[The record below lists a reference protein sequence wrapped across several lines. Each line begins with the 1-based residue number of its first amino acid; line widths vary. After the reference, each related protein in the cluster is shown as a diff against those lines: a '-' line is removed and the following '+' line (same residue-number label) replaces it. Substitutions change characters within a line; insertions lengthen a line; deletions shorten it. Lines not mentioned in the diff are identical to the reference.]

1 MNPFFYASLSLFVV
15 WCGVFL
21 GSKGTRRE
29 QLTMSVIGLVLSP
42 GAILI
47 ASLDH
52 AVPGTPVT
60 GTLGIEDLLFAFAV
74 FGLASVIYQVVFG
87 KHAKKFRG
95 NRIFLSHPAS
105 HWLAHLVI
113 ALGIWTFVALS
124 LTVVLGLTASQAV
137 VVGGLLVGTYVI
149 ADRKDLVFNALV
161 SGLLIAV
168 LVFAAEQV
176 FFVRMFPE
184 AAAGFWEA
192 RHLSRLMLG
201 GIPVEE
207 IVWSAVVGFAIGPLY
222 EYMREVRLR

>member
-1 MNPFFYASLSLFVV
+1 MNPFFYVSLSLFVL
-15 WCGVFL
+15 WCVVLFA
-21 GSKGTRRE
+21 SKNTRRE
-29 QLTMSVIGLVLSP
+29 QLTMSLIGLVLSP

-47 ASLDH
+47 ASLDNK
-52 AVPGTPVT
+52 VPGAVVS
-60 GTLGIEDLLFAFAV
+60 GTIGIEDLLFAFAV
-74 FGLASVIYQVVFG
+74 FGLASVIYQVVLG
-87 KHAKKFRG
+87 KHAKKLRG

-105 HWLAHLVI
+105 HWLAHLII

-124 LTVVLGLTASQAV
+124 LTVALGLTASQSV

-149 ADRKDLVFNALV
+149 ADRKDLIFNALL
-161 SGLLIAV
+161 SGILISV
-168 LVFAAEQV
+168 LVFAAEQI

-184 AAAGFWEA
+184 AAPTFWEA

-222 EYMREVRLR
+222 EYMREIKLR